1 MVIDKRILCCIII
14 LMELLSLPERL
25 AEIAQ
30 SLLEHSSLEKTFD
43 TITRTACSFF
53 NASASAIMLFDREK
67 EYLTIAHSTNLS
79 SEYLKVVKV
88 RKGEEISGK
97 VCVEKKPRFVPD
109 IIKVFQEKG
118 DLFSIEWIKKEGL
131 ESLVTAPLLLK
142 DESIGCLNLYY
153 REKIANFEDY
163 PALDFFCKLAALA
176 IEHTKLISE
185 IEEKSKIVTEL
196 EHIGITLTSTFDIA
210 NILKVLLASAIKIT
224 NTDAASLLVV
234 DEPKNMVLEAYEF
247 YKESGQINKYKTTAR
262 LTNGISGEVVKKR
275 KPVIIPDLTKYENA
289 NPVALQKGRR
299 AVVAMPLIA
308 RENLI
313 GILYVDSYTPRDFS
327 SSEIEYLQLLCSQ
340 AAVALDN
347 TRLYTRIA
355 REAQETAILYEV
367 SRTFISTLDFDALL
381 KNILRRLTETF
392 GYLNLA
398 IFLVDEETQT
408 LKLCSYINYPESV
421 KDIVIKIGA
430 TGITGHVAATREM
443 YYSPDVSKDPY
454 YIPGVKE
461 AKSEVCFPLMI
472 GDKLIGVLD
481 VESPKIDGFTP
492 DDIKILSTLS
502 AQIAIALDNARLYEE
517 AKRLSLTD
525 PLTNLPNRRSFE
537 IMIEN
542 EIKRAERYR
551 RPFAV
556 LMMDFDNFKS
566 YNDKFGHSA
575 GDEILKRFSN
585 LMKEAIRDV
594 DFLGR
599 YGGDEFIAVLPETD
613 ANFALVVAERIRKKI
628 EAEKLDPPVTLS
640 IGIAVFPKDSR
651 EKQKLID
658 LADHAC
664 YEAKEMGGNRVN
676 FAGA

>member
-1 MVIDKRILCCIII
+1 M
-14 LMELLSLPERL
+14 PEKI

-30 SLLEHSSLEKTFD
+30 SLLEHKSIGMTFE
-43 TITRTACSFF
+43 TITRNACSFF
-53 NASASAIMLFDREK
+53 NASASAIMLFDKEK
-67 EYLTIAHSTNLS
+67 EYLTIAHSINLS

-88 RKGEEISGK
+88 KKGEEIAGK
-97 VCVEKKPRFVPD
+97 VCIEKKPRFVPD
-109 IIKVFQEKG
+109 VIKIFEEKN

-131 ESLVTAPLLLK
+131 KSLVTAPLLLK
-142 DESIGCLNLYY
+142 DEPIGCLNLYY
-153 REKIANFEDY
+153 REKIEKFEDFS
-163 PALDFFCKLAALA
+163 ALDFFCKLAALA
-176 IEHTKLISE
+176 IEHTKLINE

-196 EHIGITLTSTFDIA
+196 EHIGITLSSTFETE
-210 NILKVLLASAIKIT
+210 NIFKVLLDSAIKIT
-224 NTDAASLLVV
+224 HTDAASLLVI
-234 DEPKNMVLEAYEF
+234 DEPSATVLESYDF
-247 YKESGQINKYKTTAR
+247 SKETGEIKRYKTTAR
-262 LTNGISGEVVKKR
+262 LTNGISGEILKTR
-275 KPVIIPDLTKYENA
+275 KPFIINDLTKYENV
-289 NPVALQKGRR
+289 NPIALQKGRM
-299 AVVAMPLIA
+299 AVAAMPLIA

-313 GILYVDSYTPRDFS
+313 GILYVDSKKPRDFS
-327 SSEIEYLQLLCSQ
+327 LSEIEYLQLLCSQ
-340 AAVALDN
+340 AAIALDN
-347 TRLYTRIA
+347 TRLYKKIT

-367 SRTFISTLDFDALL
+367 SRTFISTLDFNALL
-381 KNILRRLTETF
+381 ANILKRLTETF

-398 IFLVDEETQT
+398 IFLVDEERKE

-421 KDIVIKIGA
+421 KDIQIKIGS

-472 GDKLIGVLD
+472 GERLIGVLD
-481 VESPKIDGFTP
+481 VESPEIDGFTP
-492 DDIKILSTLS
+492 DDIRILSTLS
-502 AQIAIALDNARLYEE
+502 AQIAIALENARLYEE

-525 PLTNLPNRRSFE
+525 PLTGLPNRRSFE

-542 EIKRAERYR
+542 ELRRAERYR
-551 RPFAV
+551 RPFAL

-575 GDEILKRFSN
+575 GDDILKKFSN
-585 LMKEAIRDV
+585 LMKETIRDV

-628 EAEKLDPPVTLS
+628 ESENLDPPVTLS
-640 IGIAVFPKDSR
+640 IGISVFPKDAR

-676 FAGA
+676 FAGV

>member
-1 MVIDKRILCCIII
+1 MNLK
-14 LMELLSLPERL
+14 SLPEEF

-30 SLLEHSSLEKTFD
+30 SLLEHSSIEKAFE

-53 NASASAIMLFDREK
+53 NASASAIMLFDKER
-67 EYLTIAHSTNLS
+67 EYLTIAHSINLS

-88 RKGEEISGK
+88 RKDEEISGK
-97 VCVEKKPRFVPD
+97 VCTEKKARFVSD
-109 IIKVFQEKG
+109 VIKVFEEKG
-118 DLFSIEWIKKEGL
+118 DFFSVEWIKKEGIK
-131 ESLVTAPLLLK
+131 SFVTSPLLLK
-142 DESIGCLNLYY
+142 NEAIGCLNLYY
-153 REKIANFEDY
+153 RSKLGEFDNF

-176 IEHTKLISE
+176 IEHTKLISKT
-185 IEEKSKIVTEL
+185 EEESRIVTEL
-196 EHIGITLTSTFDIA
+196 EHIGIALSSTFEME
-210 NILKVLLASAIKIT
+210 NILKVFLASAIRIT
-224 NTDAASLLVV
+224 NTDSASLIVI
-234 DEPKNMVLEAYEF
+234 DEPTATVLESYDF
-247 YKESGQINKYKTTAR
+247 SKETEEIKRYRSTAR
-262 LTNGISGEVVKKR
+262 LTNGISGEVLKNHA
-275 KPVIIPDLTKYENA
+275 PVIIPDLSRYKNV
-289 NPVALQKGRR
+289 NPIALKKGRR
-299 AVVAMPLIA
+299 AIAALPLIA

-313 GILYVDSYTPRDFS
+313 GILYVDSLTPRDFS
-327 SSEIEYLQLLCSQ
+327 ASEIEYLQLLCSQ
-340 AAVALDN
+340 AAIALDN
-347 TRLYTRIA
+347 TRLYKKIT

-367 SRTFISTLDFDALL
+367 SKTFISTLDFNALL
-381 KNILRRLTETF
+381 DNILKRLVETF

-398 IFLVDEETQT
+398 IFLVDEEKQE
-408 LKLCSYINYPESV
+408 LKICSYINYPETV
-421 KDIVIKIGA
+421 KDIQIKIGS

-481 VESPKIDGFTP
+481 VESPEIDGFTP
-492 DDIKILSTLS
+492 DDIKILSALS

-517 AKRLSLTD
+517 TKRLSLTD
-525 PLTNLPNRRSFE
+525 PLTGLPNRRSFE
-537 IMIEN
+537 ITIEN
-542 EIKRAERYR
+542 EIRRAERYR
-551 RPFAV
+551 RSFAV

-575 GDEILKRFSN
+575 GDNILKRFSI

-613 ANFALVVAERIRKKI
+613 ANFALAVAERIRKKI
-628 EAEKLDPPVTLS
+628 ESENLDPPVTLS
-640 IGIAVFPKDSR
+640 IGIAVFPKDSK

-664 YEAKEMGGNRVN
+664 YEAKEMGGNRIN
-676 FAGA
+676 FAGE

>member
-1 MVIDKRILCCIII
+1 MNQK
-14 LMELLSLPERL
+14 SLPEEL

-30 SLLEHSSLEKTFD
+30 SLLEHSSIEKAFE
-43 TITRTACSFF
+43 TITKTACSFF
-53 NASASAIMLFDREK
+53 NASASAIMLFDKER
-67 EYLTIAHSTNLS
+67 EYLTIAHSINLS

-88 RKGEEISGK
+88 KKGEEIAGK
-97 VCVEKKPRFVPD
+97 VCMEKKPRFVSD
-109 IIKVFQEKG
+109 VIKVFEEKG
-118 DLFSIEWIKKEGL
+118 DFFSIEWIKKEGL
-131 ESLVTAPLLLK
+131 KSLVTSPLLLK

-153 REKIANFEDY
+153 REKLQNFDNY
-163 PALDFFCKLAALA
+163 PALDFFCKLAALT
-176 IEHTKLISE
+176 IEHTKLINE
-185 IEEKSKIVTEL
+185 IEEKSRIVTEL
-196 EHIGITLTSTFDIA
+196 EHIGITLTSTFETE
-210 NILKVLLASAIKIT
+210 NILKVLLASAIRIT
-224 NTDAASLLVV
+224 NTDSASLIVI
-234 DEPKNMVLEAYEF
+234 DESTASVLESYDF
-247 YKESGQINKYKTTAR
+247 SKETKEIKRYRTTAR
-262 LTNGISGEVVKKR
+262 LTNGISGEILKKR
-275 KPVIIPDLTKYENA
+275 KPVIIPDLSRYENV
-289 NPVALQKGRR
+289 NPIALQKGRR
-299 AVVAMPLIA
+299 AVAALPLIA

-313 GILYVDSYTPRDFS
+313 GILYVDSQVPRDFS
-327 SSEIEYLQLLCSQ
+327 HSQIEYLQLLCSQ
-340 AAVALDN
+340 AAIALDN
-347 TRLYTRIA
+347 TRLYKKIT

-367 SRTFISTLDFDALL
+367 SRTFISTLDFSVLL
-381 KNILRRLTETF
+381 NNILERLVETF

-398 IFLVDEETQT
+398 IFLVDEEKQE
-408 LKLCSYINYPESV
+408 LKLCSYINYPETV
-421 KDIVIKIGA
+421 KEIQIKIGA

-481 VESPKIDGFTP
+481 VESPEIDGFTP

-525 PLTNLPNRRSFE
+525 PLTGLPNRRSFE

-542 EIKRAERYR
+542 EIRRAERYR
-551 RPFAV
+551 RLFAV

-575 GDEILKRFSN
+575 GDNILKRFST

-628 EAEKLDPPVTLS
+628 ESENLDPPVTLS

-676 FAGA
+676 FAGGKI

>member
-1 MVIDKRILCCIII
+1 
-14 LMELLSLPERL
+14 LPEKI

-30 SLLEHSSLEKTFD
+30 SLLEHKSIGMTFE
-43 TITRTACSFF
+43 TITRNACSFF
-53 NASASAIMLFDREK
+53 NASASAIMLFDKEK
-67 EYLTIAHSTNLS
+67 EYLTIAHSINLS

-88 RKGEEISGK
+88 KKGEEIAGK
-97 VCVEKKPRFVPD
+97 VCIEKKPRFVPD
-109 IIKVFQEKG
+109 VIKIFEEKN

-131 ESLVTAPLLLK
+131 KSLVTAPLLLK
-142 DESIGCLNLYY
+142 DEPIGCLNLYY
-153 REKIANFEDY
+153 REKIEKFEDFS
-163 PALDFFCKLAALA
+163 ALDFFCKLAALA
-176 IEHTKLISE
+176 IEHTKLINE

-196 EHIGITLTSTFDIA
+196 EHIGITLSSTFETE
-210 NILKVLLASAIKIT
+210 NIFKVLLDSAIKIT
-224 NTDAASLLVV
+224 HTDAASLLVI
-234 DEPKNMVLEAYEF
+234 DEPSATVLESYDF
-247 YKESGQINKYKTTAR
+247 SKETGEIKRYKTTAR
-262 LTNGISGEVVKKR
+262 LTNGISGEILKTR
-275 KPVIIPDLTKYENA
+275 KPFIINDLTKYENV
-289 NPVALQKGRR
+289 NPIALQKGRM
-299 AVVAMPLIA
+299 AVAAMPLIA

-313 GILYVDSYTPRDFS
+313 GILYVDSKKPRDFS
-327 SSEIEYLQLLCSQ
+327 LSEIEYLQLLCSQ
-340 AAVALDN
+340 AAIALDN
-347 TRLYTRIA
+347 TRLYKKIT

-367 SRTFISTLDFDALL
+367 SRTFISTLDFNALL
-381 KNILRRLTETF
+381 ANILKRLTETF

-398 IFLVDEETQT
+398 IFLVDEERKE

-421 KDIVIKIGA
+421 KDIQIKIGS

-472 GDKLIGVLD
+472 GERLIGVLD
-481 VESPKIDGFTP
+481 VESPEIDGFTP
-492 DDIKILSTLS
+492 DDIRILSTLS
-502 AQIAIALDNARLYEE
+502 AQIAIALENARLYEE

-525 PLTNLPNRRSFE
+525 PLTGLPNRRSFE

-542 EIKRAERYR
+542 ELRRAERYR
-551 RPFAV
+551 RPFAL

-575 GDEILKRFSN
+575 GDDILKKFSN
-585 LMKEAIRDV
+585 LMKETIRDV

-628 EAEKLDPPVTLS
+628 ESENLDPPVTLS
-640 IGIAVFPKDSR
+640 IGISVFPKDAR

-676 FAGA
+676 FAGV

>member
-1 MVIDKRILCCIII
+1 
-14 LMELLSLPERL
+14 MEQSGLPEKI

-30 SLLEHSSLEKTFD
+30 SLLEHKSIGMTFE
-43 TITRTACSFF
+43 TITRNACSFF
-53 NASASAIMLFDREK
+53 NASASAIMLFDKEK
-67 EYLTIAHSTNLS
+67 EYLTIAHSINLS

-88 RKGEEISGK
+88 KKGEEIAGK
-97 VCVEKKPRFVPD
+97 VCIEKKPRFVPD
-109 IIKVFQEKG
+109 VIKIFEEKN

-131 ESLVTAPLLLK
+131 KSLVTAPLLLK
-142 DESIGCLNLYY
+142 DEPIGCLNLYY
-153 REKIANFEDY
+153 REKIEKFEDFS
-163 PALDFFCKLAALA
+163 ALDFFCKLAALA
-176 IEHTKLISE
+176 IEHTKLINE

-196 EHIGITLTSTFDIA
+196 EHIGITLSSTFETE
-210 NILKVLLASAIKIT
+210 NIFKVLLDSAIKIT
-224 NTDAASLLVV
+224 HTDAASLLVI
-234 DEPKNMVLEAYEF
+234 DEPSATVLESYDF
-247 YKESGQINKYKTTAR
+247 SKETGEIKRYKTTAR
-262 LTNGISGEVVKKR
+262 LTNGISGEILKTR
-275 KPVIIPDLTKYENA
+275 KPFIINDLTKYENV
-289 NPVALQKGRR
+289 NPIALQKGRM
-299 AVVAMPLIA
+299 AVAAMPLIA

-313 GILYVDSYTPRDFS
+313 GILYVDSKKPRDFS
-327 SSEIEYLQLLCSQ
+327 LSEIEYLQLLCSQ
-340 AAVALDN
+340 AAIALDN
-347 TRLYTRIA
+347 TRLYKKIT

-367 SRTFISTLDFDALL
+367 SRTFISTLDFNALL
-381 KNILRRLTETF
+381 ANILKRLTETF

-398 IFLVDEETQT
+398 IFLVDEERKE

-421 KDIVIKIGA
+421 KDIQIKIGS

-472 GDKLIGVLD
+472 GERLIGVLD
-481 VESPKIDGFTP
+481 VESPEIDGFTP
-492 DDIKILSTLS
+492 DDIRILSTLS
-502 AQIAIALDNARLYEE
+502 AQIAIALENARLYEE

-525 PLTNLPNRRSFE
+525 PLTGLPNRRSFE

-542 EIKRAERYR
+542 ELRRAERYR
-551 RPFAV
+551 RPFAL

-575 GDEILKRFSN
+575 GDDILKKFSN
-585 LMKEAIRDV
+585 LMKETIRDV

-628 EAEKLDPPVTLS
+628 ESENLDPPVTLS
-640 IGIAVFPKDSR
+640 IGISVFPKDAR

-676 FAGA
+676 FAGV

>member
-1 MVIDKRILCCIII
+1 
-14 LMELLSLPERL
+14 MEHYPLLEKLT
-25 AEIAQ
+25 AIA
-30 SLLEHSSLEKTFD
+30 SALLEHSSLEKTFD

-53 NASASAIMLFDREK
+53 NASASAIMLFDKEK
-67 EYLTIAHSTNLS
+67 EYLTIAHSINLS

-88 RKGEEISGK
+88 KKDEEIAGK
-97 VCVEKKPRFVPD
+97 VCQEKKPRFVPD
-109 IIKVFQEKG
+109 VIKVFEEKG
-118 DLFSIEWIKKEGL
+118 DFYSVEWIKKEGL
-131 ESLVTAPLLLK
+131 KSFVTAPLLLK
-142 DESIGCLNLYY
+142 DEPIGCLNLYY
-153 REKIANFEDY
+153 RESIDSFEDF

-176 IEHTKLISE
+176 IEHTKLINE
-185 IEEKSKIVTEL
+185 IEEKSRIVTEL
-196 EHIGITLTSTFDIA
+196 EHIGIILSSTFETE

-224 NTDAASLLVV
+224 NTDSASLLIV
-234 DEPKNMVLEAYEF
+234 DEPNATILESYEF
-247 YKESGQINKYKTTAR
+247 QKDSREIKKYKTTAR
-262 LTNGISGEVVKKR
+262 LTNGISGEVLRKR
-275 KPVIIPDLTKYENA
+275 KPVIISDLTKYNNV

-299 AVVAMPLIA
+299 AIVAMPLIA
-308 RENLI
+308 KENLI
-313 GILYVDSYTPRDFS
+313 GILYVDSYTPRNFS
-327 SSEIEYLQLLCSQ
+327 PSEIEYLQLLCSQ
-340 AAVALDN
+340 AAVAIDN
-347 TRLYTRIA
+347 TRLYTKIA

-367 SRTFISTLDFDALL
+367 SRTFISTLDFNLL
-381 KNILRRLTETF
+381 LQNILQRLVDTF

-398 IFLVDEETQT
+398 VFLVDEETQT
-408 LKLCSYINYPESV
+408 LKICSYINYPESV

-472 GDKLIGVLD
+472 GDRLIGVLD
-481 VESPKIDGFTP
+481 VESPEIDGFTP

-525 PLTNLPNRRSFE
+525 PLTGLPNRRSFE
-537 IMIEN
+537 IMIDN
-542 EIKRAERYR
+542 EIRRAERYR

-556 LMMDFDNFKS
+556 LMMDFDNFKN

-575 GDEILKRFSN
+575 GDNILKRFST

-628 EAEKLDPPVTLS
+628 ESEKLDPPVTLS

-651 EKQKLID
+651 EKQRLID

>member
-1 MVIDKRILCCIII
+1 MSQK
-14 LMELLSLPERL
+14 SLPEEL

-30 SLLEHSSLEKTFD
+30 SLLEHSSIEKAFE
-43 TITRTACSFF
+43 TITKTACSFF
-53 NASASAIMLFDREK
+53 NASASAIMLFDKER
-67 EYLTIAHSTNLS
+67 EYLTIAHSINLS

-88 RKGEEISGK
+88 KKGEEIAGK
-97 VCVEKKPRFVPD
+97 VCMEKKPRFVSD
-109 IIKVFQEKG
+109 VIKVFEEKG
-118 DLFSIEWIKKEGL
+118 DFFSIEWIKKEGL
-131 ESLVTAPLLLK
+131 KSLVTSPLLLK

-153 REKIANFEDY
+153 REKLQNFDNY
-163 PALDFFCKLAALA
+163 PALDFFCKLAALT
-176 IEHTKLISE
+176 IEHTKLINE
-185 IEEKSKIVTEL
+185 IEEKSRIVTEL
-196 EHIGITLTSTFDIA
+196 EHIGITLTSTFETE
-210 NILKVLLASAIKIT
+210 NILKVLLASAIRIT
-224 NTDAASLLVV
+224 NTDSASLIVI
-234 DEPKNMVLEAYEF
+234 DESTASVLESYDF
-247 YKESGQINKYKTTAR
+247 SKETKEIKRYRTTAR
-262 LTNGISGEVVKKR
+262 LTNGISGEILKKR
-275 KPVIIPDLTKYENA
+275 KPVIIPDLSRYENV
-289 NPVALQKGRR
+289 NPIALQKGRR
-299 AVVAMPLIA
+299 AVAALPLIA

-313 GILYVDSYTPRDFS
+313 GILYVDSQVPRDFS
-327 SSEIEYLQLLCSQ
+327 HSQIEYLQLLCSQ
-340 AAVALDN
+340 AAIALDN
-347 TRLYTRIA
+347 TRLYKKIT

-367 SRTFISTLDFDALL
+367 SRTFISTLDFNVLL
-381 KNILRRLTETF
+381 NNILERLVETF

-398 IFLVDEETQT
+398 IFLVDEEKQE

-421 KDIVIKIGA
+421 KDIQIKIGS

-481 VESPKIDGFTP
+481 VESPEIDGFTP

-525 PLTNLPNRRSFE
+525 PLTGLPNRRSFE

-542 EIKRAERYR
+542 EIRRAERYR
-551 RPFAV
+551 RLFAV

-575 GDEILKRFSN
+575 GDNILKRFST

-628 EAEKLDPPVTLS
+628 EAENLDPPVTLS
-640 IGIAVFPKDSR
+640 IGIAVFPRDSR
-651 EKQKLID
+651 EKQELID

-676 FAGA
+676 FAGGKI

>member
-1 MVIDKRILCCIII
+1 
-14 LMELLSLPERL
+14 MEQKGFPENL

-30 SLLEHSSLEKTFD
+30 SLLEHSSIEKAFE
-43 TITRTACSFF
+43 TITKTACSFF
-53 NASASAIMLFDREK
+53 NASASAIMLFDKER
-67 EYLTIAHSTNLS
+67 EYLTIVHSINLS

-88 RKGEEISGK
+88 KKGEEIAGK
-97 VCVEKKPRFVPD
+97 VCMEKKPRFVSD
-109 IIKVFQEKG
+109 VIKVFEEKG
-118 DLFSIEWIKKEGL
+118 DFFSIEWIKKEGL
-131 ESLVTAPLLLK
+131 KSLVTAPLLLK
-142 DESIGCLNLYY
+142 SEPIGCLNLYY
-153 REKIANFEDY
+153 RKKLENFDNY

-176 IEHTKLISE
+176 IEHTKLINE
-185 IEEKSKIVTEL
+185 IEEKSRIVTEL
-196 EHIGITLTSTFDIA
+196 EHIGITLSSTFEME
-210 NILKVLLASAIKIT
+210 NILKVLLAAAIKIT
-224 NTDAASLLVV
+224 NTDTASLIVI
-234 DEPKNMVLEAYEF
+234 DEPTATVLESYDFSRET
-247 YKESGQINKYKTTAR
+247 KEITKYKTTAR
-262 LTNGISGEVVKKR
+262 LTNGVSGKILKTR
-275 KPVIIPDLTKYENA
+275 KPVIIPDLTRYENV

-299 AVVAMPLIA
+299 AVAAMPLVA

-313 GILYVDSYTPRDFS
+313 GILYVDSQVPRDFS

-340 AAVALDN
+340 AAIALDN
-347 TRLYTRIA
+347 TRLYKKIT

-367 SRTFISTLDFDALL
+367 SRTFISTLDF
-381 KNILRRLTETF
+381 NILLNNILQRLVETF

-398 IFLVDEETQT
+398 IFLVDEEKQE
-408 LKLCSYINYPESV
+408 LKICSYINYPESV
-421 KDIVIKIGA
+421 KDIQIKIGA

-481 VESPKIDGFTP
+481 VESPEIDGFTP

-525 PLTNLPNRRSFE
+525 PLTGLPNRRSFE

-542 EIKRAERYR
+542 EIRRAERYR
-551 RPFAV
+551 RLFAV
-556 LMMDFDNFKS
+556 LMMDFDNFKN

-575 GDEILKRFSN
+575 GDEILKRFSA
-585 LMKEAIRDV
+585 LMKESIRDV

-613 ANFALVVAERIRKKI
+613 VNFALVVAERIRKKI
-628 EAEKLDPPVTLS
+628 ESENLDPPVTLS
-640 IGIAVFPKDSR
+640 IGIAVFPRDSR

-676 FAGA
+676 FAGGKT